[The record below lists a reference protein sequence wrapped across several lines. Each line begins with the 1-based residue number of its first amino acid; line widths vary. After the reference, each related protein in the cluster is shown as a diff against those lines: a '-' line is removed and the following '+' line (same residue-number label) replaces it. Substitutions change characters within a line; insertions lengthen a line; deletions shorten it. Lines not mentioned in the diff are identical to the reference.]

1 MFNKN
6 YETNESSFA
15 YGIWWERVYLSKL
28 HWSDFYRKLVI
39 RMKYDH
45 SIQLMAK

>member
-6 YETNESSFA
+6 YETNESSFS
-15 YGIWWERVYLSKL
+15 YGMWWERVYINEL
-28 HWSDFYRKLVI
+28 HWSDFNRRLVI

-45 SIQLMAK
+45 AKQLACR